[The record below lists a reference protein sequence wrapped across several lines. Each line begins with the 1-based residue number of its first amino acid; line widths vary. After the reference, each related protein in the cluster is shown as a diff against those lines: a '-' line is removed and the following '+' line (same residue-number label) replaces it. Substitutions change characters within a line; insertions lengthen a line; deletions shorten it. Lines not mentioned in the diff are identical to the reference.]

1 MPTQKKQTRKFCNTQ
16 DYRGSHFRGVSIN
29 GNKWQVFFI
38 VNNKKYY
45 VGQMLTE
52 AGAATLYDKIA
63 VFHHGLDAKTNFSYT
78 PKQVREIVENM
89 PTV

>member
-1 MPTQKKQTRKFCNTQ
+1 
-16 DYRGSHFRGVSIN
+16 
-29 GNKWQVFFI
+29 
-38 VNNKKYY
+38 
-45 VGQMLTE
+45 MLSE